1 MRIENPSASFKTLEN
16 GEVVM
21 NLQYDIIGNGETHTI
36 NIFHM
41 SLDSIGEI
49 NLQKVHVAGGSENK
63 TLIQFETRSPSVEM
77 RLYSDENGDF
87 YSVKEKI
94 EELTLK
100 EIQMKLEHAFKIIG

>member
-1 MRIENPSASFKTLEN
+1 MRIENPSASFETLGN

-36 NIFHM
+36 NIFRM

-49 NLQKVHVAGGSENK
+49 NLQEVYAVGGFENK
-63 TLIQFETRSPSVEM
+63 TLIQFETKSPSVEM
-77 RLYSDENGDF
+77 RLYSDENGVF

-100 EIQMKLEHAFKIIG
+100 EIQMKLGHSFKIIG